1 MSSSGILH
9 RPMHWADARDAIE
22 RARSEVASLVGAF
35 ADEIVFT
42 SGGTEASN
50 IAIRGDV
57 TMEPARRAVVTT
69 NIEHPATEG
78 CSDLLERAGHPVSRV
93 AAKADGCS
101 NVPEVAS
108 IRLPWRRQPPMTQ
121 RL

>member
-1 MSSSGILH
+1 
-9 RPMHWADARDAIE
+9 MHWADARDAIE

-69 NIEHPATEG
+69 NIEHPATEA
-78 CSDLLERAGHPVSRV
+78 CSDLSV
-93 AAKADGCS
+93 A
-101 NVPEVAS
+101 
-108 IRLPWRRQPPMTQ
+108 WRRKPMIALTSL
-121 RL
+121 RLRRSGCRGEGNRQ

>member
-1 MSSSGILH
+1 
-9 RPMHWADARDAIE
+9 MHWADARDAIE

-69 NIEHPATEG
+69 NIEHPATEA
-78 CSDLLERAGHPVSRV
+78 CSDLLERAGHPVSRGRR
-93 AAKADGCS
+93 K
-101 NVPEVAS
+101 PMVAS

>member
-1 MSSSGILH
+1 
-9 RPMHWADARDAIE
+9 MHWADARDAIE
-22 RARSEVASLVGAF
+22 RARTRWPPWSAHLPTS
-35 ADEIVFT
+35 VFT

-69 NIEHPATEG
+69 NIEHPATEA

>member
-42 SGGTEASN
+42 SGELKQ
-50 IAIRGDV
+50 
-57 TMEPARRAVVTT
+57 
-69 NIEHPATEG
+69 ATLQFVAT
-78 CSDLLERAGHPVSRV
+78 SRWSPRV
-93 AAKADGCS
+93 A
-101 NVPEVAS
+101 
-108 IRLPWRRQPPMTQ
+108 RW
-121 RL
+121 